1 MAYILEYAAF
11 VKGFSRTAKLYLLSS
26 GLTALAQGVAGVV
39 MNLYLVRIG
48 LGESFLGALTSYS
61 SLAGAIFALPAGRAS
76 DRYGRR
82 LALLTSGVVG
92 VAGTLAQVIRP
103 IPEVLVPATFIAGA
117 AFTVTMVTGGPLLVE
132 ASGER
137 ERTHLFGFQSALVL
151 GLMVVGS
158 SVGGY
163 LPKVFG
169 AFYAV
174 DAGSVVSLR
183 ATLYAGLALYLLS
196 LIPLLSMREGP
207 RVSPAAGG
215 GPRAA
220 EATSTGESPGVGAGP
235 MSIAPRGRAP
245 SWLRLSDPDL
255 VRKLLLPQALV
266 SLGAGLIVPL
276 QNVFM
281 DRYLRASPVQIGIV
295 FGLTSAVTGIGSL
308 AAPLMA
314 RRLGKIR
321 AVTACQLASLPF
333 MAMMGL
339 SPRFWVYSAASLVRS
354 SLMNLAS
361 PLITS
366 FSLEVV
372 NSRERATVSS
382 LINMFWS
389 LGWAVSAWAGGWVMQ
404 HVSYTLPYG
413 LALLFY
419 APSILLFYHY
429 FKGYEASIRS
439 RGDTSRLFV

>member
-1 MAYILEYAAF
+1 LAYILEYATF
-11 VKGFSRTAKLYLLSS
+11 VKGFSRTAKFYLLSS

-39 MNLYLVRIG
+39 MNLYLVRMG
-48 LGESFLGALTSYS
+48 LGESFLGALASYS

-82 LALLTSGVVG
+82 LALLASGVVG
-92 VAGTLAQVIRP
+92 VAATLAQVIRP
-103 IPEVLVPATFIAGA
+103 IPEVLIPATFIAGA

-132 ASGER
+132 ASGDR

-169 AFYAV
+169 ALYAV

-207 RVSPAAGG
+207 R
-215 GPRAA
+215 AA
-220 EATSTGESPGVGAGP
+220 EATSTGEPPGVGAGA
-235 MSIAPRGRAP
+235 MSIAPRGRTP
-245 SWLRLSDPDL
+245 SWLRLSDPEL

-295 FGLTSAVTGIGSL
+295 FGLTAAVTGIGSL

-366 FSLEVV
+366 FCLEVV
-372 NSRERATVSS
+372 SSRERATVSS

-389 LGWAVSAWAGGWVMQ
+389 LGWAISAWAGGWLMQ

-413 LALLFY
+413 LALVFY

-439 RGDTSRLFV
+439 RGDTSRLYV